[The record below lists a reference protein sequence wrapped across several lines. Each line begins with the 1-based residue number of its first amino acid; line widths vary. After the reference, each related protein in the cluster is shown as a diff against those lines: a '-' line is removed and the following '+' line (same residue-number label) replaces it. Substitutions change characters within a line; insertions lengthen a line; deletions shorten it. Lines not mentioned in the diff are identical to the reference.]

1 LVLAIICTL
10 AIKANATRKYASAAR
25 TVKVVQATEFIP
37 AGEQIDAGMVKDVDV
52 PAQVAQNLETDFP
65 AIAGKSARVSILQGQ
80 YLMQGD
86 VDTQGRDPGT
96 VEVYVPVTVPSS
108 ACVLPGEYVD
118 VYQKGNN
125 NGSATLL
132 VAKAKVLHT
141 VDSSAKQTE
150 PGKSAGPTAAMGSS
164 TVAAVGIEV
173 PGAQAAAVVSAAS
186 QNEVYLALSAV

>member
-1 LVLAIICTL
+1 VLAIICTL
-10 AIKANATRKYASAAR
+10 AIKANAARKYAAAAR
-25 TVKVVQATEFIP
+25 TVKVVQAVEFIP
-37 AGEQIDAGMVKDVDV
+37 AGEQIDAGMVKAIDV
-52 PAQVAQNLETDFP
+52 PAQIAQGLEDNP
-65 AIAGKSARVSILQGQ
+65 AAVVGRSARVSILQGQ
-80 YLMQGD
+80 YLMQDD

-118 VYQKGNN
+118 VYQKGTN
-125 NGSATLL
+125 NGPATLL

-141 VDSSAKQTE
+141 VDSNARQTE

-186 QNEVYLALSAV
+186 QNAAYLALSAI